1 MSNSVLSH
9 VCDEAVFKKVFDTHF
24 QTVRNFIYIKCKDEA
39 QADDLTQDAF
49 VKLWNNCKKVTRD
62 KAVSYLFTITKNAFF
77 NAFEHQKVVLK
88 YKSIK
93 KDKANIEDPE
103 FLMREKEFQAQLND
117 AINQLSDKQREVFLL
132 NRIEKKKYR
141 EIAELLDISVKSVET
156 RMQRAL
162 EQLRASIKNYKI

>member
-1 MSNSVLSH
+1 MSDATLNH
-9 VCDEAVFKKVFDTHF
+9 VCDEAVFKNVFDTHF

-49 VKLWNNCKKVTRD
+49 VKLWNNCKKVAKD
-62 KAVSYLFTITKNAFF
+62 KAISYLFTLTKNAFF
-77 NAFEHQKVVLK
+77 NTLEHQKVVLK
-88 YKSIK
+88 YKSAK
-93 KDKANIEDPE
+93 RNHADIEDPE
-103 FLMREKEFQAQLND
+103 FLMREKEFQTQLD
-117 AINQLSDKQREVFLL
+117 AAINQLSEKQREVFLL

-162 EQLRASIKNYKI
+162 EQLRTSIKNYKL